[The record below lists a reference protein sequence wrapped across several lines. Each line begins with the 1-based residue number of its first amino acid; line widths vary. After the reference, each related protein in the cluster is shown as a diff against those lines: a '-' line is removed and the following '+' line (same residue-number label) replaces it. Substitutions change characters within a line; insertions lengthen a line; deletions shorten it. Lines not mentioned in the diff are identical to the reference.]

1 MNQELKAVVGE
12 ICSLVANGYRDTK
25 VYQELNYS
33 PVPENLI
40 DGLVKYGDTTISD
53 LICLVRIERLFDLKL
68 IDENQKERLIY
79 IYNEY
84 KEIETNKK
92 LLVENKLLHDKYNLI
107 KQKFIELGIIEE
119 FNYEDAFINE
129 IDTKLKSKFIKR

>member
-40 DGLVKYGDTTISD
+40 DGLVKYGDTTITD

-84 KEIETNKK
+84 KELEANKK
-92 LLVENKLLHDKYNLI
+92 LLGENKLLYDKYNLI